1 MAKKVL
7 VTNIW
12 QTEAKLIERKDLLND
27 PEALKSYDYNNPGDK
42 WVMVEYSDGKRLW
55 TPKHM
60 LDTPHIRDFSQ
71 ITITVPK

>member
-7 VTNIW
+7 VTHVS
-12 QTEAKLIERKDLLND
+12 QFEAKLIERKDIKD

-42 WVMVEYSDGKRLW
+42 WVMIEYLDGTRVW
-55 TPKHM
+55 TPKYC
-60 LDTPHIRDFSQ
+60 LATPEIRDHSQ